1 MRTPEKK
8 LSSYFLVQ
16 WTPTTSRAP
25 LPRNAILGGRDTDGA
40 QIYVGRASHEG
51 DMIPCKVI
59 PSKQV
64 AYVSHNGFEIA
75 KHNFDILIGN
85 DVKWKKEK
93 TERFPRERILA
104 VVRRAVK
111 LYTSDGGNI
120 AEAQQLERF
129 ISRMVASTSATVV
142 KKLPWEIMKYS
153 LETDGRTFMADM
165 KITQPNLKWSR

>member
-1 MRTPEKK
+1 MRTSEKK

-40 QIYVGRASHEG
+40 QIYVGRAFHEG

-93 TERFPRERILA
+93 NGKIPKGA
-104 VVRRAVK
+104 
-111 LYTSDGGNI
+111 YPG
-120 AEAQQLERF
+120 
-129 ISRMVASTSATVV
+129 
-142 KKLPWEIMKYS
+142 
-153 LETDGRTFMADM
+153 GRTSSGETLY
-165 KITQPNLKWSR
+165 IGRGEHSRSTTVGKVHQSHGCLYIGYGGKEVALRDYEVLIGN